1 VPIELRVVRAGSL
14 VKGANKPVQEKLR
27 RKKNN
32 IITKRAIFFMAY
44 TTSYYVNVLKSG
56 KKKNLIYL
64 ANIYDFDRFN
74 SIQHIHHTP
83 FTFKKDSQPSINSSN
98 LKL

>member
-1 VPIELRVVRAGSL
+1 
-14 VKGANKPVQEKLR
+14 VQEKLR

-64 ANIYDFDRFN
+64 ANN
-74 SIQHIHHTP
+74 VA
-83 FTFKKDSQPSINSSN
+83 FKQSN
-98 LKL
+98 FYTTYPPYIL